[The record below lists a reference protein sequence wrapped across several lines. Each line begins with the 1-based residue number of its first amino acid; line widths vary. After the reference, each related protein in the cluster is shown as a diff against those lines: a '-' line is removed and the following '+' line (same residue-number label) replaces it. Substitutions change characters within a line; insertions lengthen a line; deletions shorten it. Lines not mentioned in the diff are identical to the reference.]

1 MLVEE
6 ANIVCGTMEKYGVSD
21 LLGNKGDFFKE
32 VILEV
37 NSEV

>member
-1 MLVEE
+1 MK
-6 ANIVCGTMEKYGVSD
+6 KYGDSSA
-21 LLGNKGDFFKE
+21 LLGNKGNFFKE